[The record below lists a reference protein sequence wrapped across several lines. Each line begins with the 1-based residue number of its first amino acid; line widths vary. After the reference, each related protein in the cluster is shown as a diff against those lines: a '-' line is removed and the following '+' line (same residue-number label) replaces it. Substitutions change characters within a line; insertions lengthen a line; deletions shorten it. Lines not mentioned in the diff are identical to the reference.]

1 MSIDRRSFLQVGAG
15 LMISI
20 VLPGSPQDP
29 DAPQGPP
36 PLNPYAQFLDPPP
49 VEVISSRLRNGMP
62 NAFIHIAPDETVTLQ
77 ITRAEMGQ
85 GPLTACAQLLAE
97 ELDCDWSKV
106 RVEFA
111 PINTAVYGHQTTV
124 GSQSMRTTW
133 EPLRNGGA
141 CAREMLIS
149 AAAQQWGVDSSQC
162 RAEKGF
168 VINSATQARLSYGTL
183 ADTASKLPVPAKVSY
198 KDPSQYRIIGK
209 PMKRLDTLGKVTG
222 RAEYGIDTREPGMVF
237 AVVERCPVFG
247 GKVASFDATKAKAVS
262 GVKDVIEIAS
272 GIAVVADN
280 TWSAMQG
287 RRALTVQWDEGA
299 GASLNSTGISTL
311 LAQRAKE
318 DGTVARKDGDAEAA
332 LAKASKKIQAAY
344 EVPYLSHAPMEPM
357 NCTAYVRSDSA
368 DIWGASQSPT
378 SSRDIAAEVIGLPP
392 EKITFHPKYL
402 GGGFGRRGEGQLDFI
417 AEAADLG
424 KRLGVPV
431 KITWSREDDMQH
443 DFYRPASYV
452 DFVGGLDSD
461 GWASVLSARVSCPP
475 FPGIFRGGVSGTG
488 VSGLRD
494 LLYGFPHYHLD
505 YRAAMTTVPVSFWRA
520 PGANQNVFF
529 VESFLD
535 EMAAAGGKDPVEVR
549 RRLLT
554 ATSRLLNVLNL
565 AAEKSG
571 WGTPLPAGT
580 FRGVALASNV
590 GSFNAQVAEI
600 SIVKGKLRVQRVV
613 CAFDC
618 GQIVNPAILTQQV
631 EGGIAFGLAAALKGQ
646 ITVDRGRVVQ
656 SNFNTYDV
664 LRMDEMP
671 KIEVYLV
678 PSTENPSGA
687 GEASV
692 PPIAPA
698 VTNAIFAATGKRI
711 RKLPIRLTELG

>member
-1 MSIDRRSFLQVGAG
+1 VSIDRRVFLQAGAG
-15 LMISI
+15 LLINI
-20 VLPGSPQDP
+20 ALPERYQL
-29 DAPQGPP
+29 AMQQGP
-36 PLNPYAQFLDPPP
+36 YSGFLDPPP
-49 VEVISSRLRNGMP
+49 VDVNSVRLPDGKP
-62 NAFIHIAPDETVTLQ
+62 NAFIHIAPDESVTFL
-77 ITRAEMGQ
+77 ITRGEMGQ
-85 GPLTACAQLLAE
+85 GPTTACAQLIAE
-97 ELDCDWSKV
+97 ELECDWSKV
-106 RVEFA
+106 RVELA
-111 PINTAVYGHQTTV
+111 PVDSALYGHQTTV
-124 GSQSMRTTW
+124 GSMTMRTTW
-133 EPLRNGGA
+133 DPLRNAGA
-141 CAREMLIS
+141 CAREMLIT
-149 AAAQQWGVDSSQC
+149 AAAQRWGVDRSQC
-162 RAEKGF
+162 RAENGF
-168 VINSATQARLSYGTL
+168 VINTTTQEKLSYGSL
-183 ADTASKLPVPAKVSY
+183 AEAAAKLPVPAQVTF
-198 KDPSQYRIIGK
+198 KDPSQYRVIGK
-209 PMKRLDTLGKVTG
+209 PLKRIDTHDKVMG
-222 RAEYGIDTREPGMVF
+222 RTPFGIDTRLPGMVY

-247 GKVASFDATKAKAVS
+247 GKVASFDATRAKAVP
-262 GVKDVIEIAS
+262 GVKDVVQISS
-272 GIAVVADN
+272 GLAVVADN

-287 RRALTVQWDEGA
+287 RRALDVQWDEGQ
-299 GASLNSTGISTL
+299 GASLNSAGISAT

-318 DGTVARKDGDAEAA
+318 EGAEARKDGDPEAG
-332 LAKASKKIQAAY
+332 LAKAAKKLAAAY

-357 NCTAYVRSDSA
+357 NCTAHVLSDRAEIWAPTQSA
-368 DIWGASQSPT
+368 T
-378 SSRDIAAEVIGLPP
+378 SSRDIAAKIIGLPP
-392 EKITFHPKYL
+392 EKVTLHPRYM

-417 AEAADLG
+417 AEAAELG
-424 KRLGVPV
+424 KHLGVPV

-452 DFVGGLDSD
+452 EFVGGLDAD
-461 GWASVLSARVSCPP
+461 GWPAVLSARISCPP

-494 LLYGFPHYHLD
+494 LQYKFPDYLVN
-505 YRAAMTTVPVSFWRA
+505 YRALINTGPVSFWRA

-535 EMAAAGGKDPVEVR
+535 EMAAVGGKDPVEVR
-549 RRLLT
+549 RRLLGG
-554 ATSRLLNVLNL
+554 APRLLGVLNL

-571 WGTPLPAGT
+571 WGKPLPAGT

-618 GQIVNPAILTQQV
+618 GQVVNPSILTQQA
-631 EGGIAFGLAAALKGQ
+631 ESGIAFGLAAALKGA
-646 ITVDRGRVVQ
+646 ITIDRGRVQ
-656 SNFNTYDV
+656 QANFNTYDV

-692 PPIAPA
+692 PAIAPA

-711 RKLPIRLTELG
+711 RKLPIRSVDLV

>member
-1 MSIDRRSFLQVGAG
+1 M
-15 LMISI
+15 
-20 VLPGSPQDP
+20 
-29 DAPQGPP
+29 
-36 PLNPYAQFLDPPP
+36 
-49 VEVISSRLRNGMP
+49 
-62 NAFIHIAPDETVTLQ
+62 
-77 ITRAEMGQ
+77 RA
-85 GPLTACAQLLAE
+85 
-97 ELDCDWSKV
+97 
-106 RVEFA
+106 EFA
-111 PINTAVYGHQTTV
+111 PINSAVYGHQTTV
-124 GSQSMRTTW
+124 GSQSIRSTW

-149 AAAQQWGVDSSQC
+149 AASQQWGVDPSEC
-162 RAEKGF
+162 RTENGF
-168 VINSATQARLSYGTL
+168 VINNATQARLSYGTL
-183 ADTASKLPVPAKVSY
+183 AETASKLPVPAKVKY
-198 KDPSQYRIIGK
+198 KDASQYRIVGK
-209 PMKRLDTLGKVTG
+209 PLKRVDTLSKVMG
-222 RAEYGIDTREPGMVF
+222 RASFGIDTRLPGMVY
-237 AVVERCPVFG
+237 AIVERCPVFG
-247 GKVASFDATKAKAVS
+247 GKVASFDATQAKAVP
-262 GVKDVIEIAS
+262 GVKDVIQIAS
-272 GIAVVADN
+272 GIAVVADS

-287 RRALTVQWDEGA
+287 RRALKVQWDEGA
-299 GASLNSTGISTL
+299 GASLNSDGISAL
-311 LAQRAKE
+311 LAQRARE
-318 DGTVARKDGDAEAA
+318 DGTVARKDGDAEAG
-332 LAKASKKIQAAY
+332 LAKAAKKIQASY
-344 EVPYLSHAPMEPM
+344 EVPYLSHAAMEPI
-357 NCTAYVRSDSA
+357 NCSAHVRPDSA
-368 DIWGASQSPT
+368 DIWGASQSGT
-378 SSRDIAAEVIGLPP
+378 SSRDIAAKVIGLPP
-392 EKITFHPKYL
+392 EKVTFHPKYL

-424 KRLGVPV
+424 KHLGVPV

-452 DFVGGLDSD
+452 DFVGGLDAD
-461 GWASVLSARVSCPP
+461 GWPSVLSARVSCPP

-529 VESFLD
+529 IESFVD
-535 EMAAAGGKDPVEVR
+535 EMAIAGGKDPVEVR

-554 ATSRLLNVLNL
+554 GTPRLLNVLNL

-571 WGTPLPAGT
+571 WGNPLPAGR

-590 GSFNAQVAEI
+590 GTFNAQVAEI
-600 SIVKGKLRVQRVV
+600 SIVKGKVRVHRVI

-618 GQIVNPAILTQQV
+618 GQVINPSILTQQV
-631 EGGIAFGLAAALKGQ
+631 AEGGIAFGLAAALKGQ

-671 KIEVYLV
+671 KVEVYIV
-678 PSTENPSGA
+678 PSTETPSGA
-687 GEASV
+687 GEAAV

-711 RKLPIRLTELG
+711 RKLPIRLTRVRHSVRRLSSAVFLGKKRATQLPLLLLRSLQNRQRIRSLQNHTAKSGCATPNPTSKLV

>member
-1 MSIDRRSFLQVGAG
+1 MSIDRRSFLQAGAG
-15 LMISI
+15 LMIGI
-20 VLPGSPQDP
+20 ALPLPPQDP
-29 DAPQGPP
+29 NAPQGPP
-36 PLNPYAQFLDPPP
+36 PLNPYAAYLDPPP
-49 VEVISSRLRNGMP
+49 IEVIGSRLPNRIP
-62 NAFIHIAPDETVTLQ
+62 NALIHIAPDETVTLQ

-97 ELDCDWSKV
+97 ELDCDWSRV

-111 PINTAVYGHQTTV
+111 PVNPAVYGHQTTV

-149 AAAQQWGVDSSQC
+149 AAAQEWSVDRSQC
-162 RAEKGF
+162 RAENGF
-168 VINSATQARLSYGTL
+168 VINTATQAKLSYGTL
-183 ADTASKLPVPAKVSY
+183 ADAASKLPVPEQVKY

-209 PMKRLDTLGKVTG
+209 PMKRLDTHDKVTG
-222 RAEYGIDTREPGMVF
+222 RAPFGIDTRLPGMVY
-237 AVVERCPVFG
+237 AIVERCPVFG
-247 GKVASFDATKAKAVS
+247 GKVASFDATQAKAVP
-262 GVKDVIEIAS
+262 GVKDVIQIAS
-272 GIAVVADN
+272 GIAVVADS

-287 RRALTVQWDEGA
+287 RRALKVNWDEGA
-299 GASLNSTGISTL
+299 GASLNSDGISAL
-311 LAQRAKE
+311 LAQRARE
-318 DGTVARKDGDAEAA
+318 DGTVARKDGDAEAG
-332 LAKASKKIQAAY
+332 LAKAAKKIQASY
-344 EVPYLSHAPMEPM
+344 EVPYLSHAAMEPIS
-357 NCTAYVRSDSA
+357 CTAHVRPDGA
-368 DIWGASQSPT
+368 DIWGASQSAT
-378 SSRDIAAEVIGLPP
+378 SSRDIAAKVTGLPP
-392 EKITFHPKYL
+392 EKVTFHAKYL

-452 DFVGGLDSD
+452 EFVGGLDAD
-461 GWASVLSARVSCPP
+461 GWASVLSARVACPP
-475 FPGIFRGGVSGTG
+475 FPGIFKGGVSGTG

-494 LLYGFPHYHLD
+494 LLYVFPHYHLD

-529 VESFLD
+529 IESFVD
-535 EMAAAGGKDPVEVR
+535 EMAAAGGKDPIEFR
-549 RRLLT
+549 RRLLAGT
-554 ATSRLLNVLNL
+554 PRLLNVLNL

-571 WGTPLPAGT
+571 WGKPLPSGR
-580 FRGVALASNV
+580 FQGVALASNV

-600 SIVKGKLRVQRVV
+600 SIVKGKVRVHRVI
-613 CAFDC
+613 CAMDV
-618 GQIVNPAILTQQV
+618 GQVVNPTILTQQI
-631 EGGIAFGLAAALKGQ
+631 EGGIAFGLAAALKGA
-646 ITVDRGRVVQ
+646 ITVDRGRVQ
-656 SNFNTYDV
+656 QTNFNTYDV

-671 KIEVYLV
+671 KVEVYLV

-698 VTNAIFAATGKRI
+698 ATNAIFAATGKRI
-711 RKLPIRLTELG
+711 RKLPIRLVSFA